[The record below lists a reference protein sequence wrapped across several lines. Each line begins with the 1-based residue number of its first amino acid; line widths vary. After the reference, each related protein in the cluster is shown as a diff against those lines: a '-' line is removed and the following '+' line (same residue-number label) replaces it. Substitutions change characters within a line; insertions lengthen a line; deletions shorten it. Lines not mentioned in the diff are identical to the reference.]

1 MTRLFQAN
9 NPYNAFLLLIY
20 GLLLKLPMFMQPVVP
35 VVRSSEALA
44 YRSFMQWMQSWVGNF
59 PVVYAILAFVLIYVQ
74 AISLNRIANDKR
86 LFQRPNYLVGMSYL
100 LVSSLFADWNTL
112 SAPLLV
118 NTLVIWLWSKTIS
131 LYTNPNPRT
140 LLFNLG
146 FGVGLASFIFF
157 PAIFLLLLVY
167 AGLMIARPVRLAEW
181 VMATLGF
188 IAPYYFW
195 LSGLFLTDRWG
206 KYPLPG
212 LGIEMPPLMQSPWM
226 LAAVLLVAMWGLI
239 GLGQI
244 RVQRSRQ
251 VVQIRKAWSVSLVY
265 GLLALVLPFINPSRD
280 FAAWDLLAPVIAL
293 AFAGAFL
300 YVRRGWIGNWMHV
313 ILVAFVLLFS
323 YVLR

>member
-20 GLLLKLPMFMQPVVP
+20 GLLLKLPMFMHPVIP
-35 VVRSSEALA
+35 VVRSGDALA
-44 YRSFMQWMQSWVGNF
+44 YRSFMGWMQSWAGSF
-59 PVVYAILAFVLIYVQ
+59 PVIYSLLAFVLMYVQ
-74 AISLNRIANDKR
+74 AISLNRIASDKR

-100 LVSSLFADWNTL
+100 LISSLFSDWNIL

-118 NTLVIWLWSKTIS
+118 NTVLIWIWSKTMS
-131 LYTNPNPRT
+131 LYTDPNPRT

-146 FGVGLASFIFF
+146 FSVGIASFVFF
-157 PAIFLLLLVY
+157 PSIFLMLLVY

-181 VMATLGF
+181 IMATFGF
-188 IAPYYFW
+188 LAPYYFW
-195 LSGLFLTDRWG
+195 LSWLFLTDRWG

-212 LGIEMPPLMQSPWM
+212 LGMDIPQLMQSAWM
-226 LAAVLLVAMWGLI
+226 LAAVVLVALWVLI

-244 RVQRSRQ
+244 RSQRSRQ

-265 GLLALVLPFINPSRD
+265 GLLALVLPFVNPSRD

-293 AFAGAFL
+293 TFAGAFL
-300 YVRRGWIGNWMHV
+300 YVRRGWISNWMHL
-313 ILVAFVLLFS
+313 IFVAFVLLFS